1 LTGPTLRL
9 CASHSRKDRFALSR
23 ASSRESI
30 ERPLNSSISAMSFR
44 DFRGDHDIPDLVH
57 WEISIFTH
65 LYPDSCPGNP
75 MEEDS
80 TLHYADRIVA

>member
-1 LTGPTLRL
+1 
-9 CASHSRKDRFALSR
+9 
-23 ASSRESI
+23 
-30 ERPLNSSISAMSFR
+30 MSFR
-44 DFRGDHDIPDLVH
+44 DFPGHNDIPDLVH